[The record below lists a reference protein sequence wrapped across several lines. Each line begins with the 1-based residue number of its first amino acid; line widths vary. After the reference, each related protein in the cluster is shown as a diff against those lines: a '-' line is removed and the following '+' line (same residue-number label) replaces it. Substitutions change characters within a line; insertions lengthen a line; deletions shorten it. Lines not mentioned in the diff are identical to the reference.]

1 MSILKK
7 LGLGQKKREAAPN
20 IGANKVK
27 EQKEHKEKKNR
38 YLRALIFICF
48 LLVILVTLPRSTFQT
63 VSSYS
68 VGEPWRSD
76 DLTAPFTFAIQKT
89 AEELEQER
97 QEIRRQTAPIF
108 HVDPNAHA
116 DVESRLDSL
125 YRDLQPVL
133 DSYLQW
139 QQAEQQQNETA
150 ANDSVRYIQ
159 ERGFSNV
166 ELDSS
171 SWNTLLENYSAVMLN
186 NQPEQRTVIVQ
197 IRNQVQNLA
206 NSLISDGIINRT
218 KQNLES
224 DEITIRNLQE
234 RTERTV
240 SIDNTRDFSEVRE
253 YSQRHLNRIFI
264 PEVAQ
269 AAFQIFDQVIKANL
283 IFSESATQ
291 SLLAENLA
299 DISTTKGAVDQ
310 GQIIIRTGDIISPE
324 TANILRSLAEARAQT
339 ASTLERW
346 LRYLGE
352 SIVIIMATLM
362 FIFYIY
368 LYRRNI
374 FDQPSMLLLVFLVM
388 GVVTLA
394 SILIYPIDSINS
406 YIIPLSIAPII
417 LTIIFDS
424 RVGLMATITL
434 AIITGLIHDNN
445 FEYLVATTSAC
456 TLGVFSVRDIKK
468 RSQFFFITPGIVFA
482 TYLIV
487 ISGFGLTRLSGW
499 DNFLPDLLFI
509 AINSVFILFTYPL
522 ILLFEK
528 LFKIT
533 TDFTLLELADTNLPL
548 MKELM
553 GKAPGTFH
561 HSLQVANLADSAAS
575 QIGANALECRVGA
588 MYHDIGKMVKPSYF
602 IENQSKT
609 NEHEK
614 LKPRMSTIVI
624 KAHVSEG
631 VKIAEEHNLPKVII
645 EFIKTHHGTSLIK
658 YFHKKA
664 SDEEKGVQ
672 DEDFRYDGPIPYTKE
687 QGILMLADTVE
698 AACRSMKEP
707 TYNKLENQINRV
719 VDDHIHDGQLSNCP
733 LTFRQIQIIKDS
745 FLSILKGVYHSRI
758 EYPEDDKKKEKTPK
772 NEPEPTE
779 TPEQ

>member
-27 EQKEHKEKKNR
+27 EQKEHTEKKNK
-38 YLRALIFICF
+38 YLRVLIFVSF
-48 LLVILVTLPRSTFQT
+48 LLVVLITLPRSTFQS

-89 AEELEQER
+89 AEELEEER
-97 QEIRRQTAPIF
+97 QQIRRQTAPIF
-108 HVDPNAHA
+108 HVDPNARE
-116 DVESRLDSL
+116 DVEARLDSL
-125 YRDLQPVL
+125 YRNLQPVL

-139 QQAEQQQNETA
+139 QQAKQQQSDTA
-150 ANDSVRYIQ
+150 ANDSIRYRQ
-159 ERGFSNV
+159 EREFSNV

-171 SWNTLLENYSAVMLN
+171 SWNTILENYSNVTLN

-197 IRNQVQNLA
+197 IRNQLQNLA
-206 NSLISDGIINRT
+206 NSLMSDGIINRS
-218 KQNLES
+218 KQDLES
-224 DEITIRNLQE
+224 DEITIRNLQD

-240 SIDNTRDFSEVRE
+240 SLESARDLSEVRE
-253 YSQRHLNRIFI
+253 YSERHLERIFI
-264 PEVAQ
+264 PDVSQ
-269 AAFQIFDQVIKANL
+269 AALQIFEQVIKANW
-283 IFSESATQ
+283 IYSESATE
-291 SLLAENLA
+291 SLLSENLSN
-299 DISTTKGAVDQ
+299 ISTTKGAVDQ

-324 TANILRSLAEARAQT
+324 AANILQSLAEARAQT
-339 ASTLERW
+339 ATTMERW

-352 SIVIIMATLM
+352 SIVIVMATLM

-374 FDQPSMLLLVFLVM
+374 FNQPSMLLLVFLMM
-388 GVVTLA
+388 GLVTLS
-394 SILIYPIDSINS
+394 SILIYPIETVNS

-445 FEYLVATTSAC
+445 FEYLVATTAAC

-468 RSQFFFITPGIVFA
+468 RSQFFFITPGIVFI
-482 TYLIV
+482 TYMIV
-487 ISGFGLTRLSGW
+487 VSGFGLTRLSGW

-575 QIGANALECRVGA
+575 EIGANALECRVGA

-602 IENQSKT
+602 IENQNKT

-631 VKIAEEHNLPKVII
+631 VKIAQEHNLPKVIV

-664 SDEEKGVQ
+664 ANEEQDIQ

-687 QGILMLADTVE
+687 QGILMLADSVE

-707 TYNKLENQINRV
+707 TYNKLENRIQQV
-719 VDDHIHDGQLSNCP
+719 VDDHINDGQLSNCP

-758 EYPEDDKKKEKTPK
+758 EYPDDNKQKEKASK